1 MPSSS
6 NWRGRAAG
14 FAALAALSVTSMTH
28 AQSPQSCEALVRAMA
43 ETGSVTLTGVNFD
56 FNRSNLR
63 QDSLP
68 ALVEARNAVVS
79 AGGNWTIEGHTDN
92 RGSREYNQRLSEAR
106 ALVVRDWLV
115 SAGIPA
121 ERLTSQGFSLDRP
134 VADNAT
140 EEGRARNRRVV
151 IVGQAD
157 AAMRGADAA
166 DICAGQAAGVSAEAA
181 TPPVTGWGGT
191 GGREWLAYSVLSPSG
206 RSSGSGEAFET
217 VSLPAGT
224 QPETCQ
230 AMCREES
237 GCAAWSFEPGGSYFV
252 AEARCA
258 RYGYAAE
265 LTVRRQNGYEEDGGF
280 FASGLKPDARNLT
293 PESEAVADEIVADL
307 AEIEALRAAVRI
319 EAAETATTGSSLSVR
334 VTGFAHPDTYRSY
347 VEIADLGDYVFYW
360 GASKSHYFLHDS
372 DPLGA
377 GELWA
382 PEPGDYTLRYV
393 IEHPT
398 AGQHTIA
405 EQPLHVTAAGQ

>member
-6 NWRGRAAG
+6 NWRVHAAG
-14 FAALAALSVTSMTH
+14 LAALAAISVTSMAH
-28 AQSPQSCEALVRAMA
+28 AQSPQSCEALVRSMA

-106 ALVVRDWLV
+106 ALAVRNWLV
-115 SAGIPA
+115 SAGAPA

-157 AAMRGADAA
+157 ASLTGANAA
-166 DICAGQAAGVSAEAA
+166 EICSGQAAIASAEAE

-191 GGREWLAYSVLSPSG
+191 GGREWLAYSVLAASG
-206 RSSGSGEAFET
+206 RSAGSGQGFGT

-230 AMCREES
+230 ALCREEA

-258 RYGYAAE
+258 RFDYFAE
-265 LTVRRQNGYEEDGGF
+265 LTVQRQNGYQEDGGY
-280 FASGLKPDARNLT
+280 FASGLKPDATNLT
-293 PESEAVADEIVADL
+293 PESEAIADEIVADL
-307 AEIEALRAAVRI
+307 AEIEALRASVRI
-319 EAAETATTGSSLSVR
+319 QAGASAASESRMPVR
-334 VTGFAHPDTYRSY
+334 VTGFDSSAEYASF

-360 GASKSHYFLHDS
+360 GASKSHQFLHDMEQA
-372 DPLGA
+372 GA
-377 GELWA
+377 GELWV

-398 AGQHTIA
+398 AGRVTIV
-405 EQPLHVTAAGQ
+405 EQPLHVTPARP